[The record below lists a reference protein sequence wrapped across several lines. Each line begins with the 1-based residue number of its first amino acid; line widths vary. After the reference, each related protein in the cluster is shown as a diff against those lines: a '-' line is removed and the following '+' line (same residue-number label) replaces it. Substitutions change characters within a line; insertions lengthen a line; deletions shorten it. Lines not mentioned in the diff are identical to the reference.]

1 MADIVLVCFEGGS
14 ATSVAGPL
22 EVFGRLASRP
32 GRPGGAAAPA
42 LSVVTPR
49 GAPVTCAGPGRLT
62 VHPTAAIGAAGRPG
76 LVFLAGTAPGAAGA
90 PPDPALGG
98 WLLALRAEGVAVAAA
113 CPSQALLAGLGLLD
127 GRVAA
132 VHWGL
137 LEEFRARWPAVG
149 WTAGRVVAEEDGLYT
164 CCGASSALDL
174 ALYAVDRL
182 FGAGA
187 MADCAR
193 WLLADLPRVRHNL
206 PPPLF
211 AAPPLPPPDPAM
223 ARVEAWLRAHLGEPV
238 RLEEVAGRF
247 GMPWR
252 TFQRHFRAAFG
263 EAPKAYL
270 QKLRLEAARRV
281 LEDDGAVPVEEVARR
296 VGYEDPVFFRALF
309 KRHAG
314 VTPSAYREGFRFRSR
329 VPAAGDVIA
338 LGTGVAAGPAAT

>member
-1 MADIVLVCFEGGS
+1 LADIVLVCFEGGS

-22 EVFGRLASRP
+22 EVFGRLAARP
-32 GRPGGAAAPA
+32 GRPGGTAAPA
-42 LSVVTPR
+42 LAVVTPR

-62 VHPTAAIGAAGRPG
+62 VRPTAAVGAAGRPG
-76 LVFLAGTAPGAAGA
+76 LVFLAGAAPGVAEA

-127 GRVAA
+127 GRAAA

-193 WLLADLPRVRHNL
+193 WLLADLPRVRQNL

-211 AAPPLPPPDPAM
+211 AAASPPSDPAM

-252 TFQRHFRAAFG
+252 TFHRHFRAAFG
-263 EAPKAYL
+263 EAPKPYL

-281 LEDDGAVPVEEVARR
+281 LEDDGAASVEEVARR

-329 VPAAGDVIA
+329 PSRRGDVTTPDSGGA
-338 LGTGVAAGPAAT
+338 TEPAAT

>member
-1 MADIVLVCFEGGS
+1 MADVVLVCFEGGS
-14 ATSVAGPL
+14 AASVAGPL

-42 LSVVTPR
+42 LSVVTPS

-62 VHPTAAIGAAGRPG
+62 VSPTAAVGAAGRPG
-76 LVFLAGTAPGAAGA
+76 LVFLAGAASGAAGA

-193 WLLADLPRVRHNL
+193 WLLADLPRVRQNL

-252 TFQRHFRAAFG
+252 TFHRHFRAAFG
-263 EAPKAYL
+263 EAPKPYL

>member
-1 MADIVLVCFEGGS
+1 MADVVLVCFEGGS

-22 EVFGRLASRP
+22 EVFGHLAVRP
-32 GRPGGAAAPA
+32 DRPGGAAAPA
-42 LSVVTPR
+42 LAVVTPR

-62 VHPTAAIGAAGRPG
+62 VRPTAMIGTIDRPD
-76 LVFLAGTAPGAAGA
+76 LVFLAGMAPEAAEA

-127 GRVAA
+127 GRAAA

-182 FGAGA
+182 FGAEA
-187 MADCAR
+187 MADCPR
-193 WLLADLPRVRHNL
+193 WLLAHLPRVRHNL

-211 AAPPLPPPDPAM
+211 AAASPPSDPAM

-252 TFQRHFRAAFG
+252 TFHRHFREAFG
-263 EAPKAYL
+263 EPPRAYV
-270 QKLRLEAARRV
+270 QKLRLAAAQRG
-281 LEDDGAVPVEEVARR
+281 LETGSAPIELVARQ
-296 VGYEDPVFFRALF
+296 VGYEDPAFFRALF
-309 KRHAG
+309 KRHTGMAA
-314 VTPSAYREGFRFRSR
+314 SEYRARFRFR
-329 VPAAGDVIA
+329 AAGGG
-338 LGTGVAAGPAAT
+338 LEP